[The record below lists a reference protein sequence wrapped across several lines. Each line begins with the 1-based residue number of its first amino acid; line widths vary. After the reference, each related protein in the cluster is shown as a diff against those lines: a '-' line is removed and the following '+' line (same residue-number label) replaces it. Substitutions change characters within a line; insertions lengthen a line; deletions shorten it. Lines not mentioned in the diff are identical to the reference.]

1 MVENKCKDIFINKCY
16 EFVFL
21 IGCLVF
27 LKIVDNECKKLKIYV
42 IDDIYYEFMIMGI
55 QFICNEKRCYFLKEM
70 NVLKEVLL
78 FNGEMLFKFLLFKV
92 RKEINV
98 KVNVI
103 LLGQLKFFF
112 IFYEEISLVIG
123 NIVFVIIGDQEIDLI
138 GEVDIS
144 EIFGKFLQVIDE

>member
-1 MVENKCKDIFINKCY
+1 
-16 EFVFL
+16 
-21 IGCLVF
+21 
-27 LKIVDNECKKLKIYV
+27 
-42 IDDIYYEFMIMGI
+42 MIMGI